1 MKKFPQLAKSEL
13 QCIDKLDK
21 IQHKVEI
28 EDFEKHAGFIWKYC
42 MENNLKSLSFNRTK
56 KGINTDCSF
65 YNPLDFMTP
74 ATRAN
79 VEKQIDEMIL

>member
-1 MKKFPQLAKSEL
+1 MKIFPKLPKAEL
-13 QCIDKLDK
+13 QCINKLDK
-21 IQHKVEI
+21 IQHRVEM
-28 EDFEKHAGFIWKYC
+28 EDFEKHAAFIYNYC

-74 ATRAN
+74 AQRRN
-79 VEKQIDEMIL
+79 VEKQIEEAKL